1 MALDTFYS
9 AKSAKYGDVVS
20 IRRPVLIDGQRKV
33 ADRPPPAL
41 GEHNAEVLG
50 AGSDWRTAP
59 G

>member
-1 MALDTFYS
+1 
-9 AKSAKYGDVVS
+9 
-20 IRRPVLIDGQRKV
+20 VLIDGQRKV